1 MNLKWKEEMTENEME
16 TFNFMK
22 EKSQSYFYSFSNAL
36 VID

>member
-22 EKSQSYFYSFSNAL
+22 EKSQNCFYSF
-36 VID
+36 